1 MCLFFYYKDKAHDKS
16 TNQPNRDM
24 IKQRQQKNISHLTN
38 NTNEVQIIK
47 IPTNPPK

>member
-1 MCLFFYYKDKAHDKS
+1 
-16 TNQPNRDM
+16 M
-24 IKQRQQKNISHLTN
+24 IKQRQQKKYKSLSYD